1 MMDEQRRRMLA
12 SLAGAGGLYLVG
24 TIACAASAAAKGG
37 KKPDADKDKD
47 EDEVS
52 PTEDL
57 MREHGILRRVL
68 GVYDEVARSVAAG
81 KPVPVDAVA
90 AAATIVR
97 EFIEDYHEKDEEE
110 FLFPR
115 LEKAGKLADL
125 VATLRQQHQAGRRLT
140 DGVLR
145 LATPAGMRASGAPRE
160 LAELLEKFDR
170 MYRAH
175 AAREDTVLFPAFRKV
190 AGAKELDRLRDV
202 FEQRE
207 KAVRGGDF
215 DKRVAQVAALEK
227 SLGIDDLARY
237 TPT

>member
-1 MMDEQRRRMLA
+1 MTSERRWVLG
-12 SLAGAGGLYLVG
+12 SLAGAGGLFLLG
-24 TIACAASAAAKGG
+24 TVAGAGRASAAKGER
-37 KKPDADKDKD
+37 KHDAD
-47 EDEVS
+47 EDDVS

-68 GVYDEVARSVAAG
+68 GMYDEVIRGVGAG
-81 KPVPVDAVA
+81 RPVPVETVA

-115 LEKAGKLADL
+115 LEKAKKLVDL
-125 VATLRQQHQAGRRLT
+125 VAVLRQQHQAGRRLT
-140 DGVLR
+140 DTVLR
-145 LATPAGMRASGAPRE
+145 LATPAGMRAGNAPRE
-160 LAELLEKFDR
+160 LAETLEKFNR

-175 AAREDTVLFPAFRKV
+175 ASREDTLLFPTFRKV
-190 AGAKELDRLRDV
+190 AGEKELDRLRDV
-202 FEQRE
+202 FEERE

-215 DKRVAQVAALEK
+215 DKRVDQVAALEK
-227 SLGIDDLARY
+227 ALGIDDLARY